1 MAREDNARG
10 ANPGAGT
17 GVGGPTDF
25 RTTHWS
31 RIARAATPDAPEAAE
46 ALEQLC
52 RAYWYPV
59 YSFIRRSG
67 VAAAEAEDLVQ
78 GFFATLLQKNFVAQ
92 ADRERGRFRTFLLA
106 AVKHHLSHERERA
119 AAQKRGGDVLFLS
132 LDGEEAEGTFAREP
146 ATTDSPDVIF
156 DQRWA
161 ETTMETS
168 LRRLRE
174 EFDGGGKTK
183 RFELLKPFLLRSRE
197 ASYLEAADR
206 LGMTESAVKSA
217 IHRLRQRFQ
226 EILREEIAQTVAS
239 REEIDGELRHLLGV
253 LVR

>member
-1 MAREDNARG
+1 MAWEDNARG
-10 ANPGAGT
+10 AESGAGK
-17 GVGGPTDF
+17 GGPAEF
-25 RTTHWS
+25 RTTRWS

-67 VAAAEAEDLVQ
+67 VAATEAEDLVQ
-78 GFFATLLQKNFVAQ
+78 GFFATLLEKNFVAQ

-106 AVKHHLSHERERA
+106 AVKHHLGHERERA
-119 AAQKRGGDVLFLS
+119 AAQKRGGGVQMFS
-132 LDGEEAEGTFAREP
+132 LDGEDAEGSFAREP
-146 ATTDSPDVIF
+146 ATEESPDVIF

-161 ETTMETS
+161 ETIMETS

-174 EFDGGGKTK
+174 EFDGGGKMK
-183 RFELLKPFLLRSRE
+183 RFDLLKPFLLRAKE
-197 ASYLEAADR
+197 ASYREAAER
-206 LGMTESAVKSA
+206 LGQTEAAVKSA

-226 EILREEIAQTVAS
+226 EILREEIAQTVAA
-239 REEIDGELRHLLGV
+239 REDIDAELRHLLGV
-253 LVR
+253 LAR

>member
-1 MAREDNARG
+1 
-10 ANPGAGT
+10 
-17 GVGGPTDF
+17 
-25 RTTHWS
+25 
-31 RIARAATPDAPEAAE
+31 
-46 ALEQLC
+46 
-52 RAYWYPV
+52 
-59 YSFIRRSG
+59 
-67 VAAAEAEDLVQ
+67 
-78 GFFATLLQKNFVAQ
+78 
-92 ADRERGRFRTFLLA
+92 
-106 AVKHHLSHERERA
+106 
-119 AAQKRGGDVLFLS
+119 
-132 LDGEEAEGTFAREP
+132 
-146 ATTDSPDVIF
+146 
-156 DQRWA
+156 
-161 ETTMETS
+161 METS